1 MNIIFS
7 IQGGMGKSIMGTAV
21 CKAIKKQY
29 PNSKLI
35 VVTGYQ
41 DVFLN
46 LDYVDMCY
54 HHGQEFY
61 FYEKYI
67 QDRPDTLIFANEPY
81 VETEHVLRKEHTIE
95 TWCKLNG
102 INYNGELP
110 EVSLN
115 EREFTFYMA
124 KYQSDKPIM
133 IIQTNGGAAQQ
144 EFKYSWAR
152 DIPNVVTKAV
162 IEQYFHKYTIYHI
175 RREDQFGFENTIPV
189 QDGYKAIA
197 TLIARSQK
205 RLFMD
210 SFCQHLAAAINIKS
224 TVLWITNSPNQFGY
238 SIHDNILANAETKKP
253 DLRHAFL
260 SKYNITGSLHE
271 FPYQAEAE
279 IFNIDK
285 IIESI
290 ESH

>member
-7 IQGGMGKSIMGTAV
+7 IQGGLGKSIMGTAV

-67 QDRPDTLIFANEPY
+67 QDRPNTLIFSNEPY
-81 VETEHVLRKEHTIE
+81 VQTEHVLRREHTIE
-95 TWCKLNG
+95 TWCKMNG

-115 EREFTFYMA
+115 EREFTFYSF
-124 KYQSDKPIM
+124 KYSSEKPIM
-133 IIQTNGGAAQQ
+133 ILQTNGGAAQQ

-175 RREDQFGFENTIPV
+175 RREDQFGFENTIPIYES
-189 QDGYKAIA
+189 YKSIA

-210 SFCQHLAAAINIKS
+210 SFCQHLAGAMNLKS
-224 TVLWITNSPNQFGY
+224 TVLWIANSPDQFGY
-238 SIHDNILANAETKKP
+238 NIHDNILANPETKKP

-260 SKYNITGSLHE
+260 AKYNITGTLHE
-271 FPYQAEAE
+271 FPYQTESE
-279 IFNIDK
+279 IFNVDKVLASID
-285 IIESI
+285 SL
-290 ESH
+290 

>member
-7 IQGGMGKSIMGTAV
+7 IQGGMGKSIMATAV

-29 PNSKLI
+29 PDSKLI

-81 VETEHVLRKEHTIE
+81 IQTEHILRKEHTIE
-95 TWCKLNG
+95 TWCKMNG
-102 INYNGELP
+102 IIYNGESP
-110 EVSLN
+110 EVSIN
-115 EREFTFYMA
+115 EREFTFYSA
-124 KYQSDKPIM
+124 KYVSEKPIM
-133 IIQTNGGAAQQ
+133 VIQTNGGAPQQ

-152 DIPNVVTKAV
+152 DIPNVVVTA
-162 IEQYFHKYTIYHI
+162 IIQQFAHKYNIYHI
-175 RREDQFGFENTIPV
+175 RRQDQFNFEKTIPV
-189 QDGYKAIA
+189 EENYKGIA

-210 SFCQHLAAAINIKS
+210 SFCQHLAGALNLKS
-224 TVLWITNSPNQFGY
+224 TVLWIANSPDQFGY
-238 SIHDNILANAETKKP
+238 NIHDNILANPETKKP

-260 SKYNITGSLHE
+260 SKYNITGTLHE
-271 FPYQAEAE
+271 FPYHTESE

-285 IIESI
+285 IIRSI
-290 ESH
+290 EMQ